1 MVLGNSILMK
11 GGCLI
16 TDYCVLLQDNTSVEP
31 AEAKTRWYM
40 KTYYVV
46 SCHPMFM
53 HRCGVYPTFMYIT
66 VFFRFDAARLLER
79 VQKKDTDVNF
89 RIL

>member
-53 HRCGVYPTFMYIT
+53 HRWGCHPTFMHRQKVKT
-66 VFFRFDAARLLER
+66 LRLCTGGGLPYVHVHYR
-79 VQKKDTDVNF
+79 
-89 RIL
+89 